1 MKATHSGRNLLAL
14 LLLTILSVG
23 CATPEPIYVYETVE
37 VVRDRYVQVPD
48 TLTQPVEIVG
58 LSEDFDVYELGA
70 AYKAQKVRAMQ
81 CNGQLTEI
89 ASLGAE

>member
-1 MKATHSGRNLLAL
+1 M
-14 LLLTILSVG
+14 LLLTTLSVG

-70 AYKAQKVRAMQ
+70 AYKAQRVRAMQ
-81 CNGQLTEI
+81 CNMLLSEI
-89 ASLGAE
+89 AAIPTPE